1 MAIFSTFSKNFFF
14 YGTGERLK
22 FNLNLSDNRV
32 ILREFRLQWIF
43 KEKFNTTEQGDRFHT
58 EEILACTT
66 LVNTHIQVDILVVLH
81 VPVYDL

>member
-1 MAIFSTFSKNFFF
+1 M
-14 YGTGERLK
+14 
-22 FNLNLSDNRV
+22 
-32 ILREFRLQWIF
+32 

-58 EEILACTT
+58 EEILACT